1 MAEQRKTVIGGRV
14 LITRPEPSASL
25 TAEKLANLGF
35 SPVSLPVSRTV
46 ALEFS
51 MLAFSIKNQS
61 FDALAVTSS
70 NTFRHVSD
78 AQLEPLKTLPLFAV
92 GEGTAR
98 AAQEAGFHTV
108 IEGGGDAVRLAAK
121 MAEHLS
127 KGAEVL
133 YLAGRVRQP
142 IFEHRVSEAGLNM
155 AVCDVYDVEAID
167 YSANEIKATLD
178 KGPFVA
184 VLLYSAVAAKL
195 FVEMTQ
201 RIDIKFDTK
210 APFLCISERVAGC
223 LPDDWRERAL
233 IADHPDEKGIFRLFS
248 KL

>member
-1 MAEQRKTVIGGRV
+1 MAEERKAVLGGRV

-25 TAEKLANLGF
+25 TAAKLADLGF
-35 SPVSLPVSRTV
+35 SPVSLPVNRTV

-51 MLAFSIKNQS
+51 LKNQS
-61 FDALAVTSS
+61 FDALAVTSA
-70 NTFRHVSD
+70 NAFRHVPNE
-78 AQLEPLKTLPLFAV
+78 QLQPLKTLPLFAV

-98 AAQEAGFHTV
+98 AAREAGFRTV

-121 MAEHLS
+121 MAEVLP

-142 IFEHRVSEAGLNM
+142 IFEHQVSKTGLTM
-155 AVCDVYDVEAID
+155 TVRDVYDIATID
-167 YSANEIKATLD
+167 YSVNEIKATLA

-195 FVEMTQ
+195 FVELMQKTDAQ
-201 RIDIKFDTK
+201 FDEKTR
-210 APFLCISERVAGC
+210 FLSISERVADC
-223 LPDDWRERAL
+223 LPEEWRAQTL
-233 IADHPDEKGIFRLFS
+233 IADHPDESGIFRLFS

>member
-1 MAEQRKTVIGGRV
+1 MAEQRKTMIGGRV
-14 LITRPEPSASL
+14 LITRPEPSASM
-25 TAEKLANLGF
+25 TAAKLADFGF

-51 MLAFSIKNQS
+51 IKNHP
-61 FDALAVTSS
+61 FDALAVTSA
-70 NTFRHVSD
+70 NAFRHVPKE
-78 AQLEPLKTLPLFAV
+78 QLQPLKILPLFAV

-98 AAQEAGFHTV
+98 AAQEAGFRTV

-121 MAEHLS
+121 MTEVLS

-142 IFEHRVSEAGLNM
+142 LFEHKVSKTGLNM
-155 AVCDVYDVEAID
+155 TVHDVYDIETID
-167 YSANEIKATLD
+167 YSVNEIKAALD
-178 KGPFVA
+178 NGPFVA

-195 FVEMTQ
+195 FVELMQ
-201 RIDIKFDTK
+201 KADAEFDLKTR
-210 APFLCISERVAGC
+210 FLCISERVADC
-223 LPDDWRERAL
+223 LPEEWRVQKL
-233 IADHPDEKGIFRLFS
+233 VADHPDESGVFRLFS